1 MAIIEIDGEEI
12 EVADG
17 SPIADACEDGGVPLV
32 CRAGICGSCVI
43 TIEEGMENLEALTD
57 EEEEMGLGPNQRLA
71 CQAVIRSGKVVAS
84 Y

>member
-1 MAIIEIDGEEI
+1 MAIIVIDGEEM

-17 SPIADACEDGGVPLV
+17 APIADTCEEAGVPLV

-43 TIEEGMENLEALTD
+43 TVEEGMENLEELTS
-57 EEEEMGLGPNQRLA
+57 EEEEMGLGPDQRLV
-71 CQAVIRSGKVVAS
+71 CQAVIRSGKVVIS